1 MGNVQYVVGGNR
13 MRESMKR
20 MWTVA
25 ALLAMAAIPIV
36 ILAGKKEQKPVPVA
50 ADANDIFEW
59 ELKES

>member
-1 MGNVQYVVGGNR
+1 MLYVGGGNS
-13 MRESMKR
+13 MRETMKK

-25 ALLAMAAIPIV
+25 ALLAMAAIPLV

-59 ELKES
+59 ELRES